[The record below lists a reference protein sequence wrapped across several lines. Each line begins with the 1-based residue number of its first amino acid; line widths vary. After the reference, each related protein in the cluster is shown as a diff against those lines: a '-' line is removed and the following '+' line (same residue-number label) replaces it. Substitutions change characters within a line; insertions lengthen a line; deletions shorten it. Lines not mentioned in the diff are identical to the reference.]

1 MISSISA
8 SIYEEKKPEVDRKL
22 NSARADST
30 DKYTLKLWAGPRGQ
44 LTDSTHALLICEWHL
59 DVWQGSTNLCLYEF
73 GIAMDAVV

>member
-44 LTDSTHALLICEWHL
+44 LTDE
-59 DVWQGSTNLCLYEF
+59 V
-73 GIAMDAVV
+73 AMRSFFVSGTLMCGRDPRTCVYTSSE